1 MKFLNFT
8 AAACAAI
15 IFLSNCS
22 AQQISNAKTISV
34 KVFGNCG
41 MCEKTIETAALV
53 KGVAMADW
61 DSDSKIAQLVFD
73 STQTTADAIL
83 QHIANAGYDSENFHA
98 SDEAYNSLHGCCQY
112 DRPEKM
118 ETALSETTLS
128 GNTDRVIKGA
138 ENKSK
143 NQITHPLEEVYNTY
157 FALKDALVE
166 SDGNTAAT
174 HAKTLY
180 DAINQVKMTALSPET
195 HKVWMKYQQKLGSDA
210 EHIKG
215 ETDIAHQREHFVSL
229 SDNMAA
235 VMQVEKPEM
244 ETYIEHC
251 PMANEGKGANWLSRE
266 KAIKNPYYG
275 KSMLTCG
282 KVTATIKI

>member
-8 AAACAAI
+8 AAVCAATL
-15 IFLSNCS
+15 FLSNCS
-22 AQQISNAKTISV
+22 AQQISNAKTVSV

-53 KGVAMADW
+53 KGVAMANW
-61 DSDSKIAQLVFD
+61 DSDSKMAQLVFD

-83 QHIANAGYDSENFHA
+83 QRIANAGYDSENFHA
-98 SDEAYNSLHGCCQY
+98 SDEAYNNLHGCCQY

-118 ETALSETTLS
+118 GSVLPEATLSENKNEATKETEKKS
-128 GNTDRVIKGA
+128 
-138 ENKSK
+138 EN
-143 NQITHPLEEVYNTY
+143 QVVHPLEEVYNAY

-166 SDGNTAAT
+166 SDVNKTSA
-174 HAKTLY
+174 HAKKLY
-180 DAINQVKMTALSPET
+180 DGVNQVKMTALSPET

-251 PMANEGKGANWLSRE
+251 PMANKGKGANWLSRE

-282 KVTATIKI
+282 KVTATIKN